1 MAFYQQL
8 HCILPSLLVF
18 AAAVSASS
26 SLPALWEEI
35 LKLVAPASLKRCEQL
50 RVNPKLLQTIVL
62 WETLLLIFGLI
73 LFGPVLG
80 AWPFAVC
87 WLVIGV
93 SIPSIVSSYLIHRQ
107 EILFE
112 SQLAMAAGLLVNSAR
127 ANLTVSQGLSDL
139 QKQVNVP
146 LRDVIG
152 DINGYFD
159 GGIPLAEAIR
169 KIRLQLQ
176 FEPFTLFSM
185 VLELCLDRGGD
196 IKHPL
201 DKLAASLRDWERIRG
216 RLEAETAAGRMSV
229 LILSF
234 TPVVF
239 SVINMGGGTEN
250 VMVFFTTM
258 IGQCVLSVIILMIWT
273 ANRWTSKIMRQ
284 EIR

>member
-26 SLPALWEEI
+26 SLPALWAEI